1 VLRERKNFGGVT
13 IPGLV
18 DIAPRLSDASIGLL
32 GAVLLFVLRGTA
44 PGGGRRPLLT
54 WEEGRRIPWDVLL
67 LFGGGLSLA
76 AAMES
81 TGLSVWLGEQMTGLG
96 ALPPFAIYL
105 GLAVFV
111 LILSELASNTAIAT
125 MVMPIVASLGAAVD
139 QPPLLLMLVAALAAS
154 TGFALPIATPPN
166 TIVFGS
172 GQVSVREMARGG
184 LLLDAIAV
192 LVIVAIVSLLYPIVL
207 G

>member
-1 VLRERKNFGGVT
+1 V
-13 IPGLV
+13 
-18 DIAPRLSDASIGLL
+18 
-32 GAVLLFVLRGTA
+32 
-44 PGGGRRPLLT
+44 
-54 WEEGRRIPWDVLL
+54 IPWDVLL

-81 TGLSVWLGEQMTGLG
+81 TGLARWLGDHMTVLG
-96 ALPPFAIYL
+96 ALPPIAIYL

-111 LILSELASNTAIAT
+111 LVLSELASNTAVAT
-125 MVMPIVASLGAAVD
+125 MMMPIVATLARAVD

-154 TGFALPIATPPN
+154 TGFALPVATPPN

-172 GQVSVREMARGG
+172 GQVRVKDMVRAG
-184 LLLDAIAV
+184 LLLDAVAVGLVV
-192 LVIVAIVSLLYPIVL
+192 LVVALVYPAVF